1 VRKRSKNEPLIIIG
15 ALILCYLLFGRE
27 TAGAGAVLS
36 AAGVAHQRR
45 KRQIEEQITQSEERE
60 ARQARE
66 LKDTKSTAR
75 ERGEREA
82 ETWLDQDF

>member
-1 VRKRSKNEPLIIIG
+1 MRTPLIIIG

-36 AAGVAHQRR
+36 AAATAHQRR
-45 KRQIEEQITQSEERE
+45 KRQIEKQITQSEERE
-60 ARQARE
+60 AKQARE

>member
-1 VRKRSKNEPLIIIG
+1 MKKQLIIIIG
-15 ALILCYLLFGRE
+15 ALILLCYLLFGRE
-27 TAGAGAVLS
+27 TAAGAGAVLS

-60 ARQARE
+60 ANQARE

>member
-1 VRKRSKNEPLIIIG
+1 MRTPLIIIG
-15 ALILCYLLFGRE
+15 ALILCYYLFGRE

-60 ARQARE
+60 AKQARE

>member
-1 VRKRSKNEPLIIIG
+1 MIPHKRALIIIG
-15 ALILCYLLFGRE
+15 ALILCYYLCGRE

-36 AAGVAHQRR
+36 VAATAHQRR

-60 ARQARE
+60 RQHAQE
-66 LKDTKSTAR
+66 LTDTKSAAR